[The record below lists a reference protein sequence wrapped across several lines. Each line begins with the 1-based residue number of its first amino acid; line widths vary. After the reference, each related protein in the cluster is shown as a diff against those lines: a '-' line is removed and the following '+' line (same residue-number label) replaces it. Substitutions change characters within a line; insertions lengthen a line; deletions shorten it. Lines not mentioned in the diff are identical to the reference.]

1 MPFAFVNTRSA
12 SFPVRSS
19 GLFQGDS
26 LTLHAYFQGEINT
39 LERTRSSMAEEIVRL
54 TNVNEELEET
64 ATEVEELRSQLKVN
78 VGFHDPPDDRP

>member
-1 MPFAFVNTRSA
+1 
-12 SFPVRSS
+12 
-19 GLFQGDS
+19 
-26 LTLHAYFQGEINT
+26 
-39 LERTRSSMAEEIVRL
+39 MAEEIVRL